1 MTYEWNAAR
10 LTRMPTKNTLMTLIS
25 SLALTLSMLA
35 APAAAEAAS
44 GITVR
49 SATVSS
55 EFVGQVVLRGVP
67 SSLLQSVTFTIVPK
81 PGSTAKAISV
91 TYSKAYLKAQRK
103 IVGRVQEVTIPIFGL
118 YPGYNNTVV
127 ITEREVYRK
136 AKRVTVRMATAAYT
150 DYFNAQARVDVT
162 ARNKSVA
169 LDYSYM
175 LVKHLGGGL
184 GPMVLDIDGNVR
196 WTGRPGLNSQGAYFW
211 DGAIYLDNGEGW
223 NGGSKF
229 FRMDMAGA
237 LTEIADYASEGVW
250 GLHHNY
256 DLGKNGLLLEVNL
269 NLEGASHIESTI
281 FEVNKSGVILDRWNI
296 TQIVRDAMSAAG
308 DIPDALVRDGA
319 DWFHNNAATYWAAT
333 DTLVVSGREDF
344 VIGIGYTDKQIKWI
358 LGDLSKAWA
367 AYPSLRA
374 FALTMAPGSIAPI
387 GHHAVSITPDGNLML
402 FDNGWHSYYQ
412 TPAGDDHTYSA
423 PRKYSINL
431 VTKTATE
438 VWNFKH
444 AESIYSPICSSVY
457 QQGTS
462 YIVDYAHATDGYLH
476 LVGVGAGD
484 TTAFEYKWPGS
495 CGDGWNTRIINLEAL
510 RY

>member
-1 MTYEWNAAR
+1 VALA
-10 LTRMPTKNTLMTLIS
+10 IS
-25 SLALTLSMLA
+25 ALAT
-35 APAAAEAAS
+35 PATAEAAN
-44 GITVR
+44 GLTVR

-67 SSLLQSVTFTIVPK
+67 SSLLQSITFTIVPK
-81 PGSTAKAISV
+81 AGSTAKAISV

-127 ITEREVYRK
+127 ITEHEVYRK
-136 AKRVTVRMATAAYT
+136 AKRVTVHMDTAEYTGYFSAAT
-150 DYFNAQARVDVT
+150 RVDVT
-162 ARNKSVA
+162 PRNKPVS

-175 LVKHLGGGL
+175 LVKHLHDGL
-184 GPMVLDIDGNVR
+184 GPVILDIDGNIR
-196 WTGRPGLNSQGAYFW
+196 WVGRPGMNSQGAYFW
-211 DGAIYLDNGEGW
+211 NGSIYLDNGEGW

-229 FRMDMAGA
+229 FRMDMTGA
-237 LTEIADYASEGVW
+237 VTEVADYASEGVW

-256 DLGKNGLLLEVNL
+256 DPGKNGLLLEVNL
-269 NLEGASHIESTI
+269 NVGGATHVESTI

-296 TQIVRDAMSAAG
+296 TQIVREAMSAAG
-308 DIPDALVRDGA
+308 DTPDAFVRDGA

-367 AYPSLRA
+367 TYPSLRA
-374 FALTMAPGSIAPI
+374 YALTMSPGSIAPI
-387 GHHAVSITPDGNLML
+387 GEHAVSITPDGNLML
-402 FDNGWHSYYQ
+402 FDNGEHSYNQ

-438 VWNFKH
+438 AWNFKH
-444 AESIYSPICSSVY
+444 NESIRSSICSSVY
-457 QQGTS
+457 QQGSS
-462 YIVDYAHATDGYLH
+462 YLIDYAHGNDGYLH
-476 LVGVGAGD
+476 LVGVGAAD
-484 TTAFEYKWPGS
+484 ATAFEYTWAGQ
-495 CGDGWNTRIINLEAL
+495 CWDGWNTRIISLEGL

>member
-1 MTYEWNAAR
+1 
-10 LTRMPTKNTLMTLIS
+10 MPAKNRIIVLLASVALAIS
-25 SLALTLSMLA
+25 ALA
-35 APAAAEAAS
+35 APATAEAAS
-44 GITVR
+44 GLTVR

-67 SSLLQSVTFTIVPK
+67 SSLLQYITFTIVPK

-91 TYSKAYLKAQRK
+91 TYSKAYLVAQRK
-103 IVGRVQEVTIPIFGL
+103 LGSRVKEATIPIFGL
-118 YPGYNNTVV
+118 YADYNNTVR
-127 ITEREVYRK
+127 ITVKQIYRK
-136 AKRVTVRMATAAYT
+136 AITTTVRMLTAAYT
-150 DYFNAQARVDVT
+150 GYFSAATRIDVT
-162 ARNKSVA
+162 PRNKSVA

-175 LVKHLGGGL
+175 LVKHLHDGL
-184 GPMVLDIDGNVR
+184 GPVVLDIDGNIR
-196 WTGRPGLNSQGAYFW
+196 WTGRPGMNSQGAYFW
-211 DGAIYLDNGEGW
+211 NGSIYLDNGEGW
-223 NGGSKF
+223 SGGSKF
-229 FRMDMAGA
+229 FRMDMTGA
-237 LTEIADYASEGVW
+237 LTEVADYASEGVW
-250 GLHHNY
+250 GFHHNY

-269 NLEGASHIESTI
+269 NLEGASHVESTI

-296 TQIVRDAMSAAG
+296 SQIVRDAMSAAG
-308 DIPDALVRDGA
+308 DNSADFVRDGA

-367 AYPSLRA
+367 TYPSLRA

-387 GHHAVSITPDGNLML
+387 GEHAVSITPDGNLML
-402 FDNGWHSYYQ
+402 FDNGFHSYNQ

-457 QQGTS
+457 QQGSS
-462 YIVDYAHATDGYLH
+462 YLIDYAHGNDGYLH
-476 LVGVGAGD
+476 LVGVGTQD
-484 TTAFEYKWPGS
+484 RTAFEYTWAGQ
-495 CGDGWNTRIINLEAL
+495 CWDGWNTRIISLEGV

>member
-1 MTYEWNAAR
+1 
-10 LTRMPTKNTLMTLIS
+10 MPAKNTLIAFLASVALAIS
-25 SLALTLSMLA
+25 ALAV
-35 APAAAEAAS
+35 PATAEAAS
-44 GITVR
+44 GLTVR

-67 SSLLQSVTFTIVPK
+67 SSLLQYITFTIVPK

-91 TYSKAYLKAQRK
+91 TYSKAYLVAQRK
-103 IVGRVQEVTIPIFGL
+103 LGSRVKEATIPIFGL
-118 YPGYNNTVV
+118 YADYNNTVR
-127 ITEREVYRK
+127 ITVKQIYRK
-136 AKRVTVRMATAAYT
+136 AITTTVRLQTAAYT
-150 DYFNAQARVDVT
+150 GYFSAATRVDVT
-162 ARNKSVA
+162 PRNTAVP

-175 LVKHLGGGL
+175 LVKHLHNGL
-184 GPMVLDIDGNVR
+184 GPVVLDIDGNIR
-196 WTGRPGLNSQGAYFW
+196 WTGRPGMNSQGAYFW
-211 DGAIYLDNGEGW
+211 NGSIYLDNGEGYCC
-223 NGGSKF
+223 GSKL
-229 FRMDMAGA
+229 FRMDMTGA
-237 LTEIADYASEGVW
+237 LTEVADYASEGVW
-250 GLHHNY
+250 GFHHNY

-269 NLEGASHIESTI
+269 NVEGASHVESTI

-296 TQIVRDAMSAAG
+296 SQIVRDAMSAAG
-308 DIPDALVRDGA
+308 DNSVNFIRDGD

-367 AYPSLRA
+367 TYPSLRA

-402 FDNGWHSYYQ
+402 FDNGYQSFNHS
-412 TPAGDDHTYSA
+412 PAGDNHTYSA

-444 AESIYSPICSSVY
+444 NESIFSAICSSVY
-457 QQGTS
+457 QQGSS
-462 YIVDYAHATDGYLH
+462 YLIDYAHGNDGYLH
-476 LVGVGAGD
+476 LVGVGTQD
-484 TTAFEYKWPGS
+484 RTAFEYTWAGQ
-495 CGDGWNTRIINLEAL
+495 CWDGWNTRIISLEGV

>member
-1 MTYEWNAAR
+1 
-10 LTRMPTKNTLMTLIS
+10 MPAKNTLIALLASVALAIS
-25 SLALTLSMLA
+25 ALA
-35 APAAAEAAS
+35 APATAEAAS
-44 GITVR
+44 GLTVR

-67 SSLLQSVTFTIVPK
+67 SSLLQYITFTIVPK

-91 TYSKAYLKAQRK
+91 TYSKAYLVAQRK
-103 IVGRVQEVTIPIFGL
+103 LNSRLKEVTIPIFGL
-118 YPGYNNTVV
+118 YPGYTNTVR
-127 ITEREVYRK
+127 ITEKEMYRK
-136 AKRVTVRMATAAYT
+136 AKTTTVQLATAEYAG
-150 DYFNAQARVDVT
+150 YFSAATRIDVT
-162 ARNKSVA
+162 PRNTAVPLA
-169 LDYSYM
+169 YSYM
-175 LVKHLGGGL
+175 LVKHLHNGL
-184 GPMVLDIDGNVR
+184 GPVVLDIDGSIR
-196 WTGRPGLNSQGAYFW
+196 WTGRPGMNSQGAYFW
-211 DGAIYLDNGEGW
+211 NGSIYLDNGEGYCC
-223 NGGSKF
+223 GSKL
-229 FRMDMAGA
+229 FRMDMTGA
-237 LTEIADYASEGVW
+237 LTEVADYASEGVW
-250 GLHHNY
+250 GFHHNY

-269 NLEGASHIESTI
+269 NVEGASHVESTI

-296 TQIVRDAMSAAG
+296 SQIVRDAMSAAG
-308 DIPDALVRDGA
+308 DNSADFVRDGA

-344 VIGIGYTDKQIKWI
+344 VVGIGYTDKQIKWI

-367 AYPSLRA
+367 TYPSLRA

-387 GHHAVSITPDGNLML
+387 GEHAVSITPDGNLML
-402 FDNGWHSYYQ
+402 FDNGFHSYNQ

-457 QQGTS
+457 QQGNS
-462 YIVDYAHATDGYLH
+462 YLVDYAHATDGYLH

-484 TTAFEYKWPGS
+484 TTAFEYTWAGQ
-495 CGDGWNTRIINLEAL
+495 CWDGWNARIISLEGV